1 MSHAAIPTTLD
12 PRATAILTRLLRSGE
27 SESITVAEFLL
38 TVAQNDEESASL
50 AHLRS
55 CAMTLLDAAQA
66 FLRETT
72 PV

>member
-1 MSHAAIPTTLD
+1 MSHVSIPPTLD
-12 PRATAILTRLLRSGE
+12 PRAAAILTRLLRSGE

-38 TVAQNDEESASL
+38 TVAHNDEESADL

-55 CAMTLLDAAQA
+55 CAMTLLNATQA

-72 PV
+72 PT